1 MDIIYLLIPLALV
14 LLTLAVSA
22 FVWAVRSNQFDDL
35 EREAQRILFDED
47 TPRTSN
53 PTSNVESNPNN
64 TKDKP
69 ADTHQP

>member
-47 TPRTSN
+47 TPPTEN
-53 PTSNVESNPNN
+53 PPAG
-64 TKDKP
+64 TKP
-69 ADTHQP
+69 SGHSTETAADEPPK